1 MATRRQTLG
10 DSGESAPEHWE
21 LGGTGRRIENGHLK
35 EERFNDNPPIHA
47 ILMFAALD
55 QRTLDEKLALQRQ
68 RINANGGLRIVNE
81 QGGMRPP
88 GQQEPFGFHDG
99 VSDPIVQGLPG
110 HPTANQWV
118 IKTGDFV
125 LGYNDEYD
133 VYSPSPVVRKEED
146 PDGILPLLPD
156 GQYPQ
161 YHDLG
166 CNGTYL
172 VYRKLEQNIPG
183 FWSYMRDQARGKN
196 SSPAQSGDIIKLASQ
211 CVGRWPSGAP
221 LALTPDYDDQS
232 LSENNFFTYMPT
244 DPQGFG
250 CPIGAHIRRGNPRDS
265 VSVHD
270 VPDESFLS
278 TRRHRIARRAV
289 SFGPPHAFDPTDL
302 ERGIIPSGVYEE
314 TKPRGI
320 HFFAVNAN
328 ISRQFELVQHTW
340 VTLGNLNALYNNKGP
355 ILGNNNPDARDPSHM
370 VIQRDPVRRRLL
382 RLPRFVRVRGGAYF
396 FLPGIKALHFLAQA
410 DGRSKPAP
418 DDSKKNLIT
427 A

>member
-1 MATRRQTLG
+1 
-10 DSGESAPEHWE
+10 
-21 LGGTGRRIENGHLK
+21 
-35 EERFNDNPPIHA
+35 
-47 ILMFAALD
+47 
-55 QRTLDEKLALQRQ
+55 LALHRE

-81 QGGMRPP
+81 QGGSRPP

-110 HPTANQWV
+110 HPTPNQWV

-125 LGYNDEYD
+125 LGYTDEYD

-196 SSPAQSGDIIKLASQ
+196 SSSAQSGDIIKLASQ

-221 LALTPDYDDQS
+221 LALTPDYDDQE
-232 LSENNFFTYMPT
+232 LWKNNFFTYMPT

-250 CPIGAHIRRGNPRDS
+250 CPFGSHIRRANPRDS
-265 VSVHD
+265 LSIYD
-270 VPDESFLS
+270 APDESFVS
-278 TRRHRIARRAV
+278 TKRHRIARRAV

-302 ERGIIPSGVYEE
+302 ERGVIPSGVYEE
-314 TKPRGI
+314 TEPRGI
-320 HFFAVNAN
+320 HFFAINSDIA
-328 ISRQFELVQHTW
+328 RQFEFVQDTW
-340 VTLGNLNALYNNKGP
+340 INDGGFHSLYNNKCPVIGD
-355 ILGNNNPDARDPSHM
+355 NNPEAPDPSHM

-382 RLPRFVRVRGGAYF
+382 GLPRFVQMRGGAYF
-396 FLPGIKALHFLAQA
+396 FVPAIKALHFLAKDAPRSMPEEEHSGYEGGLKARIANYA
-410 DGRSKPAP
+410 DDFVMLSVNKGQEACEAMKHMVRK
-418 DDSKKNLIT
+418 LLGI
-427 A
+427 